1 MRPPQKFAV
10 FGHFA
15 RCFHRIRRI
24 NGREHPQKHA
34 RDPGQFGVIKA
45 FVRMREMLASHQELA
60 GKLAALEEKYDIQ
73 FLEVFEAIELLAE
86 VREIKH
92 HRKMGFVKD
101 PQVDGE
107 QPA

>member
-34 RDPGQFGVIKA
+34 RDPGQH
-45 FVRMREMLASHQELA
+45 RSHQGLRSHAGNARFTELA
-60 GKLAALEEKYDIQ
+60 GKLAALEEKYDVQ
-73 FLEVFEAIELLAE
+73 FLEVFEAIELLAAVKE
-86 VREIKH
+86 EKRK
-92 HRKMGFVKD
+92 RKMGFTKD
-101 PQVDGE
+101 AE
-107 QPA
+107 A